1 MTVFFLFD
9 QKLKMIGT
17 IYLSF
22 LMIFSSM
29 QVCTG
34 KQLQQLQRTVEKL
47 QDTILSISKENAKYK
62 ILVEDMAKKVI
73 EQERRIGKFERK
85 CQISNDVLSEEYTNK
100 SKRAE
105 NNLENDQDDKRLDSK
120 KSTLPG
126 QVLELAQ
133 SRRAI
138 DSGKGHFLLKKTK
151 KLNAIANF
159 SMI

>member
-1 MTVFFLFD
+1 
-9 QKLKMIGT
+9 
-17 IYLSF
+17 
-22 LMIFSSM
+22 M

-47 QDTILSISKENAKYK
+47 QDTILSISKKNAKYK
-62 ILVEDMAKKVI
+62 ILVEDLAKKVI
-73 EQERRIGKFERK
+73 EQERRIGKLERK
-85 CQISNDVLSEEYTNK
+85 CQISNDVLSEEYTNN

-126 QVLELAQ
+126 QVLQLGQ
-133 SRRAI
+133 PRRAI
-138 DSGKGHFLLKKTK
+138 DTGKGHFSFKNKKK

>member
-1 MTVFFLFD
+1 
-9 QKLKMIGT
+9 
-17 IYLSF
+17 
-22 LMIFSSM
+22 MIFSSM

-62 ILVEDMAKKVI
+62 ILVEDLAKKVI
-73 EQERRIGKFERK
+73 EQERRIAKFERK
-85 CQISNDVLSEEYTNK
+85 CQINNDVLSDEYTNN

-105 NNLENDQDDKRLDSK
+105 NNLKNNHDDKRLDFK

-126 QVLELAQ
+126 QVLQLAQ

-138 DSGKGHFLLKKTK
+138 DSGKDHFLLKK
-151 KLNAIANF
+151 N
-159 SMI
+159 

>member
-1 MTVFFLFD
+1 
-9 QKLKMIGT
+9 
-17 IYLSF
+17 
-22 LMIFSSM
+22 M

-85 CQISNDVLSEEYTNK
+85 CQISNDVLSEEYTNN

-105 NNLENDQDDKRLDSK
+105 NNLENDHDDKRLDSK

-126 QVLELAQ
+126 QVLELARP
-133 SRRAI
+133 RRAI
-138 DSGKGHFLLKKTK
+138 DTGKGHFL
-151 KLNAIANF
+151 F
-159 SMI
+159 